1 LVESFVSWN
10 AMKLFNEYR
19 TQGIFVCLMSTL
31 ILGGI
36 LVLTGLYKGV
46 AVDFPRH
53 MLPWYF
59 RFILSYGIFLMLIPV
74 FWTSATIRLENHPVL
89 RYHRVWTFVTGM
101 LLLIGLTCLFVH
113 CGSQLL
119 IPSTI

>member
-1 LVESFVSWN
+1 MVESFVSWN

-36 LVLTGLYKGV
+36 LVLMGLYKGV
-46 AVDFPRH
+46 SVDFPRE

-59 RFILSYGIFLMLIPV
+59 RFILSYGIFLILIPV
-74 FWTSATIRLENHPVL
+74 F
-89 RYHRVWTFVTGM
+89 
-101 LLLIGLTCLFVH
+101 
-113 CGSQLL
+113 
-119 IPSTI
+119 